1 MFNIEKRTGAN
12 PMAIIEDKF
21 LEIEKSPTEVLK
33 VRYSVLHGNEEGP
46 KVFVIA
52 GIHGHELTGI
62 EVIRRLKPYLEKRNV
77 AGEVTL
83 LPVANPVAFS
93 TRQRSTIYDN
103 KDLNRCFP
111 GDPSGTFTEK
121 LAHGIFNEIVI
132 NQDYGIDLHTGP
144 EGRVLLPHT
153 RIRKCRRINQVK
165 ALSRVFGTLIAMSPD
180 GVDSM
185 LTSCAT
191 NHGIPTLG
199 VELGEAYRIDN
210 YFVKA
215 GFFGV
220 VNTLRYLRV
229 LDGKAN
235 VLDKQFILNER
246 HDVKAQHSGLFY
258 PKVRLGQIIKKGDL
272 LGELYN
278 IESDTTE
285 SIYAER
291 KGIILARFSQSV
303 VLPDMTIMSI
313 LTLNDC
319 SLNNAALKIGRCI
332 INHYRDPTNL
342 WSSFE
347 Y

>member
-1 MFNIEKRTGAN
+1 
-12 PMAIIEDKF
+12 MAIVEDKF
-21 LEIEKSPTEVLK
+21 LKVEKSQSEVLK
-33 VRYSVLHGNEEGP
+33 VRYSVIHGNDDGP

-52 GIHGHELTGI
+52 GIHGHELNGV
-62 EVIRRLKPYLEKRNV
+62 EVIRRLKPYLEKRNIN
-77 AGEVTL
+77 GMVTI
-83 LPVANPVAFS
+83 LPVANPVGFS
-93 TRQRSTIYDN
+93 TRQRNTIYDN

-111 GDPSGTFTEK
+111 GNPEGTFTHK
-121 LAHGIFNEIVI
+121 LAHEIFNGIVAGC
-132 NQDYGIDLHTGP
+132 DCGIDLHTGP

-153 RIRKCRRINQVK
+153 RIRKTNKINQVK
-165 ALSRVFGTLIAMSPD
+165 VLSKVFGTLIAMSPD
-180 GVDSM
+180 GEDTM

-191 NHGIPTLG
+191 SHGIPTVG
-199 VELGEAYRIDN
+199 VELGEAYKIDE

-220 VNTLRYLRV
+220 VNTLRYLEV
-229 LDGKAN
+229 LKGKAN
-235 VLDKQFILNER
+235 VLDRQFILNER

-258 PKVRLGQIIKKGDL
+258 PKVKLGQVIKKGDL

-291 KGIILARFSQSV
+291 KGIVLARFSQSV
-303 VLPDMTIMSI
+303 VLPDTTIMSI
-313 LTLNDC
+313 LTLDDC
-319 SLNNAALKIGRCI
+319 ALNNVALKTGRYI
-332 INHYRDPTNL
+332 INHYKNPTNI

>member
-1 MFNIEKRTGAN
+1 MKGRLDT
-12 PMAIIEDKF
+12 MAIVEEKF
-21 LEIEKSPTEVLK
+21 LRVEKSQTEVVK
-33 VRYSVLHGNEEGP
+33 VRYSIIHGDDDGP
-46 KVFVIA
+46 RIFVVA
-52 GIHGHELTGI
+52 GVHGHELTGI
-62 EVIRRLKPYLEKRNV
+62 EVIRRLKPYLEMMKLHGRI
-77 AGEVTL
+77 TL

-93 TRQRSTIYDN
+93 TRQRGTIYDN

-111 GDPSGTFTEK
+111 GDKSGSFTDK
-121 LAHGIFNEIVI
+121 LAYEIFNEIVVD
-132 NQDYGIDLHTGP
+132 NDYGIDLHTGP

-153 RIRKCRRINQVK
+153 RIRKCKRINQVK

-180 GVDSM
+180 GVESM
-185 LTSCAT
+185 LTSCAG
-191 NHGIPTLG
+191 NRGIPTIG
-199 VELGEAYRIDN
+199 VELGEAYRIDE
-210 YFVKA
+210 YFVNA

-220 VNTLRYLRV
+220 VNTLRYLGV
-229 LDGKAN
+229 LEGIAN

-246 HDVKAQHSGLFY
+246 HNVKAEHNGLFF
-258 PKVRLGQIIKKGDL
+258 PKVNLGQVVKKGDI

-285 SIYAER
+285 RIYAER

-313 LTLNDC
+313 LTVDDC
-319 SLNNAALKIGRCI
+319 LLNNAALKKGRYI
-332 INHYRDPTNL
+332 INHYKNPENL